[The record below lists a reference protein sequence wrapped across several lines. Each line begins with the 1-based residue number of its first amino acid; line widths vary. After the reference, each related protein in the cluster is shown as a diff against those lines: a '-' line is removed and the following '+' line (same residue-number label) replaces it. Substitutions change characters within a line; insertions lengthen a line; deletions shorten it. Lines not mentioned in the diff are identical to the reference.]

1 VVAVPTLT
9 VLRLGFASVWIVAF
23 AYVAIASRDFPSI
36 SGMYPMVVAIAGLVL
51 AVVTLLVDLRAWRR
65 TGDVVGRDADN
76 SATAALTA
84 SGEMTVG
91 QSFRRAGRFGLWL
104 VGLMLLIYVIGFVPA
119 AGVFILAFLIVEA
132 DAKWPLIVVGPIV
145 TIALLLLLANAINLY
160 WPESLI
166 TIVE

>member
-1 VVAVPTLT
+1 MPTLT
-9 VLRLGFASVWIVAF
+9 VLRLGFASVWIVVF
-23 AYVAIASRDFPSI
+23 AYAAVASRGFPSI
-36 SGMYPMVVAIAGLVL
+36 SGMYPLVVALAGLAL
-51 AVVTLLVDLRAWRR
+51 AVVTLLVDIRTWRR
-65 TGDVVGRDADN
+65 TGDVVGKDADN

-104 VGLMLLIYVIGFVPA
+104 LGLMALVYLIGFVPA
-119 AGVFILAFLIVEA
+119 AGVFVLAFLIVEA
-132 DAKWPLIVVGPIV
+132 DAKWPLIVAGPIV
-145 TIALLLLLANAINLY
+145 TVALLLLLANAINLY